1 MGVYGIAVDPAVPVR
16 SAEEAAAAAGA
27 LGWPVALKATARG
40 YRHRPELRGVR
51 LDLADE
57 EQLRAAF
64 ESLSGLPDPGLVVQ
78 HMAPPGV
85 AVTVGAMEDPVV
97 GPLVSF
103 GVAGFATDLLGD
115 RAYRILPLSDVDAAE
130 LVRSVRAAPLLFGY
144 RGTAPVDVP
153 AIEELLLRV
162 ARLADE
168 LPNVTG
174 PISPGGGQVVSL
186 ELDPVIV
193 GKSGVRVLSAEVRLG
208 PPVRRGDVG
217 PRRIR

>member
-1 MGVYGIAVDPAVPVR
+1 MA
-16 SAEEAAAAAGA
+16 SA
-27 LGWPVALKATARG
+27 
-40 YRHRPELRGVR
+40 
-51 LDLADE
+51 
-57 EQLRAAF
+57 
-64 ESLSGLPDPGLVVQ
+64 
-78 HMAPPGV
+78 GV

-103 GVAGFATDLLGD
+103 GVAGVATDLLGD

-144 RGTAPVDVP
+144 RAREPVDVP

-168 LPNVTG
+168 FPTINR
-174 PISPGGGQVVSL
+174 PDAAPGGRQLVSL
-186 ELDPVIV
+186 ELNPVMA
-193 GKSGVRVLSAEVRLG
+193 GTSGVRVLSAQA
-208 PPVRRGDVG
+208 RRGPSLPRTDVG